1 MATLRMMSHEAPTPP
16 TLELIRAA
24 RDGDRSAVDELFAL
38 AYDELRSLAQL
49 IRARGAGETLN
60 TTALV
65 HEAYLK
71 LQPERGLDLQ
81 DKAHFTRI
89 VARAMRQ
96 VLIDAAR
103 RRVAEKRGGGMTDV
117 TLDEALGSAT
127 LRDQDLVQLDD
138 ALQELE
144 GLDPRRASIVECRF
158 FGGLTVEETAVALG
172 VSAPTVKRDWRVAR
186 AWLARALGEG

>member
-1 MATLRMMSHEAPTPP
+1 VATLRMMSHEAPTPP

>member
-1 MATLRMMSHEAPTPP
+1 MSHEAPTPA

-24 RDGDRSAVDELFAL
+24 RDGDRSAVDRLFTL
-38 AYDELRSLAQL
+38 AYDELRSLAHL
-49 IRARGAGETLN
+49 IRGRGAGETLD

-71 LQPERGLDLQ
+71 LQPERGLDLE

-103 RRVAEKRGGGMTDV
+103 RRVAEKRGGGSADV
-117 TLDEALGSAT
+117 TLDESLGSDP
-127 LRDQDLVQLDD
+127 LRADELVQLDD
-138 ALQELE
+138 ALRELE
-144 GLDPRRASIVECRF
+144 GVDPRRASIVECRF
-158 FGGLTVEETAVALG
+158 FGGLTVEETALALG

-186 AWLARALGEG
+186 AWLARALTEE